1 MSDRQESRP
10 QSKKFD
16 PTEYLHASALV
27 VGETG
32 VLIRGPSGSGKSTLV
47 LALLALA
54 HDRGLFA
61 CLIGDDRV
69 SIQRIHERIVVDGA
83 RNVQGLIERRGVG
96 ILTVPVEPSAIL
108 RLVIDLLVQGAQR
121 ARMPEEQDLRI
132 LMHGINVAR
141 MAFETGSA
149 PADRALAVLERL
161 DRLGHKNV
169 FGLAHFA

>member
-1 MSDRQESRP
+1 MSDRQEGGS

-16 PTEYLHASALV
+16 PTESLHASALV
-27 VGETG
+27 IGETG
-32 VLIRGPSGSGKSTLV
+32 VLIRGPSGSGKSTLA

-54 HDRGLFA
+54 RDRGLFA

-69 SIQRIHERIVVDGA
+69 SIQRIHEQIVVDGA
-83 RNVQGLIERRGVG
+83 RNVQGLIERRGIG

-108 RLVIDLLVQGAQR
+108 RLVVDLLVQGAQC
-121 ARMPEEQDLRI
+121 ARMPEGQDLRI

-141 MAFETGSA
+141 MAFETSSA
-149 PADRALAVLERL
+149 PVDRALRVLERL
-161 DRLGHKNV
+161 DSLGHKNV